1 MVKAV
6 AANNSKT
13 SLRMGDRLRQIR
25 ARLCHAMRGEPS
37 RIIMLLCLTLDPAHA
52 GTKIPV
58 TLELVL
64 ALDSSASVDAKEFE
78 LQNAGIALAF
88 KDPEVLKAVDN
99 MKPFG
104 AAIAVMQWGA
114 RGETQIVVPF
124 THIENARDAKALGF
138 RVGLIRRWMRAS
150 ATSIATGIND
160 ASALID
166 NNEYEGQR
174 KVIDVSGDG
183 VDNGGIDLDGARVQA
198 NRTGITINGLAI
210 EAEDKKL
217 TNYYESN
224 VIIGAD
230 SFVETANGF
239 EDFARA
245 IKEKLLRE
253 LRPLG
258 S

>member
-1 MVKAV
+1 
-6 AANNSKT
+6 
-13 SLRMGDRLRQIR
+13 MGNRLRQIR
-25 ARLCHAMRGEPS
+25 ARLCQAMRGEPS
-37 RIIMLLCLTLDPAHA
+37 RIALAICLCVSPAFA
-52 GTKIPV
+52 DAKIPV

-64 ALDSSASVDAKEFE
+64 ALDSSASVDSKEFR
-78 LQNAGIALAF
+78 LQNEGISRAF
-88 KDPEVLKAVDN
+88 KDPEVLEAIDN

-104 AAIAVMQWGA
+104 AAIAVIQWGA
-114 RGETQIVVPF
+114 KGETQVVLPF
-124 THIENARDAKALGF
+124 THIEDARDAKAFGF

-160 ASALID
+160 AAGLIAS
-166 NNEYEGQR
+166 NAFEGQR

-183 VDNGGIDLDGARVQA
+183 VDNGGIDLDGARVSA
-198 NRTGITINGLAI
+198 NRAGVTINGLAI

-217 TNYYESN
+217 TTYYENN
-224 VIIGAD
+224 VIIGSD
-230 SFVETANGF
+230 SFVESADGF
-239 EDFARA
+239 DDFARA

>member
-1 MVKAV
+1 MA
-6 AANNSKT
+6 
-13 SLRMGDRLRQIR
+13 DRLRQIQ
-25 ARLCHAMRGEPS
+25 ARLCRIARGEPS
-37 RIIMLLCLTLDPAHA
+37 RIAIALCLILCPVPAVA
-52 GTKIPV
+52 KIPV

-64 ALDSSASVDAKEFE
+64 ALDSSASVDSNEFR
-78 LQNAGIALAF
+78 LQNEGISLAF

-104 AAIAVMQWGA
+104 VAIAVIQWGA
-114 RGETQIVVPF
+114 EGETQVVLPF
-124 THIENARDAKALGF
+124 THIEDARDAKAFGF

-160 ASALID
+160 AASLIAG
-166 NNEYEGQR
+166 NEFDGQR
-174 KVIDVSGDG
+174 LVIDVSGDG
-183 VDNGGIDLDGARVQA
+183 VDNGGIDLDGARVAA
-198 NRTGITINGLAI
+198 NRAGITINGLAI

-217 TNYYESN
+217 TSYYEGN
-224 VIIGAD
+224 VIIGSD
-230 SFVETANGF
+230 SFVESANGF